1 MNLTMPP
8 IMPNAIYPAYVP
20 SGFPPAAPMPYS
32 PTPYPMVSSM
42 PYPPMPYSAIPY
54 PMVTPAPLA
63 YPQPVP
69 VLTQGP
75 IWQMPPQAPPQA
87 PGFTPVSPGFTP
99 FQNWPQPTDTVA
111 LSQPP
116 LPSSPAVTV
125 TDDVQAVPSA
135 DGSPNA
141 KAPGLIKGGQPT
153 KAVGSKAADAE
164 TKATPA
170 PVPAP
175 KSERLGNLIGRWA
188 AHQFEQYPDIV
199 NQLPDEVFKIDPE
212 RLKPEDLQELGT
224 SIGAEI
230 FTKKLESGPAPM
242 RWLARK
248 VFFPTVKKMLP
259 GRNFSEL
266 VNKGLSSGN
275 AIASAGK
282 ALDAV
287 SDGPDLGAL
296 MQQLSALG

>member
-1 MNLTMPP
+1 
-8 IMPNAIYPAYVP
+8 
-20 SGFPPAAPMPYS
+20 
-32 PTPYPMVSSM
+32 MVSSM

-75 IWQMPPQAPPQA
+75 IWQMPPQA

-125 TDDVQAVPSA
+125 TDDVQAMPSA

-164 TKATPA
+164 TKATSA